1 MHHMGN
7 SIAPAS
13 LLTSS
18 YALQKAGNEASIAML
33 KKTNDIAKQEGDA
46 IVQLLEN
53 STAQINERHL
63 DVYA

>member
-1 MHHMGN
+1 MRHMGN

-18 YALQKAGNEASIAML
+18 YALQNAGNEASIAML

-53 STAQINERHL
+53 STAQINEGRL